1 MAKVTIKRIA
11 ELAGVSTTTVSY
23 VLNNKPGISEAT
35 RIRVQEIMEQE
46 NYTPNSNTLRL
57 AARRSRNIYL
67 IIDEFISF
75 GNLFY
80 SVILDSITLAAEKYG
95 YNIVVSNKHE
105 SFQAS
110 AAARAIG
117 EGMVDGV
124 VFLHDL
130 DPETLQFLQQ
140 SQTPFVAIDSHRQ
153 DAPYIR
159 VCADYDMASY
169 IVTKHLIDLGH
180 RRIAF
185 IGQAEL
191 PDFYIATFRGCCRAL
206 TEHKLLLHPQW
217 LQSDACDFE
226 SAYQSMENIL
236 KCEELPTGIV
246 CATDLFALAAM
257 QCAQVNGYKIPAD
270 FSVVGIDD
278 LNNSKIFYPT
288 LTTIYLDPYEFAAQ
302 AMRLLH
308 DQIVSQ
314 DLSSQESFTVRSD
327 QLVVRNS
334 TGPAKQQT
342 P

>member
-1 MAKVTIKRIA
+1 MAKSTLKRIA

-23 VLNNKPGISEAT
+23 VLNNRPGISEAT
-35 RIRVQEIMEQE
+35 RNRIREIMEQE
-46 NYTPNSNTLRL
+46 DYSPNANTLRL
-57 AARRSRNIYL
+57 SARRSRNIYL
-67 IIDEFISF
+67 IIDEFVSF

-80 SVILDSITLAAEKYG
+80 SVVLDSLTLAAEKYN
-95 YNIVVSNKHE
+95 YTIVVSNKHE

-110 AAARAIG
+110 AAARAIQ
-117 EGMVDGV
+117 EGLADGL
-124 VFLHDL
+124 VFFHDL
-130 DPETLQFLQQ
+130 DPESLQFVQQ
-140 SQTPFVAIDSHRQ
+140 HQIPFVVIDSHRQ

-159 VCADYDMASY
+159 VCVDYDMSTY
-169 IVTKHLIDLGH
+169 VVTKHLIDLGH

-236 KCEELPTGIV
+236 KCDELPTGIV

-257 QCAQVNGYKIPAD
+257 QCAQNNGYKIPAD

-278 LNNSKIFYPT
+278 LNNSKIFFPS
-288 LTTIYLDPYEFAAQ
+288 LTTIYLDPYDLAAQ
-302 AMRLLH
+302 AMQLLH
-308 DQIVSQ
+308 NQIETQ
-314 DLSSQESFTVRSD
+314 DLSSTEYVTVRSD
-327 QLVVRNS
+327 QLVIRNS
-334 TGPAKQQT
+334 SGPA
-342 P
+342 PR